1 MQINIAGRQQPAATG
16 RHSQRTGLR
25 PQIDRAIG
33 RVNRRARNVTDE
45 SPVPVIV
52 PFTEIAPPDG
62 ERKVTGSVKVIALT
76 VIPPVPDG

>member
-33 RVNRRARNVTDE
+33 RVNRRTRTIGRRDRARTSGSANHHCTASLGDSTGRGNVLVEIE
-45 SPVPVIV
+45 S
-52 PFTEIAPPDG
+52 
-62 ERKVTGSVKVIALT
+62 
-76 VIPPVPDG
+76 